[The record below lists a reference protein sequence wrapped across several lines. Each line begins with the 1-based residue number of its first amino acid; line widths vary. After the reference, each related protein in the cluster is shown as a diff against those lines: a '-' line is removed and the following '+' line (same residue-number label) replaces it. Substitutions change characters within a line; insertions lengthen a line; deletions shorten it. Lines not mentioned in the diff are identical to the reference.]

1 MAKQILY
8 QDAARQKILAGIVK
22 MSKAVKATLGPT
34 GKNVVLDK
42 SFGAPTVT
50 KDGVSVAKEIELPDK
65 FENMGAQLVKQVAS
79 KTSDTAGDGT
89 TTATLLAEAIY
100 TEGLK
105 AVAAG
110 YNPVELKRG
119 IDAAVAAVAGELE
132 GLSKPCKTKE
142 DITSVASISA
152 NNDPEIGKIIA
163 EALEAVGKDGVV
175 TVEESKGLD
184 THVEVVE
191 GMEFDKGYL
200 SPYFVNKPA
209 EMKAVLD
216 DAYILIYEK
225 KLANIREFL
234 PVLEQIAQ
242 TGKPLLV
249 IAEEVE
255 GEALAALV
263 VNRIRGVLN
272 CCAVKAPGF
281 GDRRKAMLSDI
292 AVMTG
297 GKFISEDLGLKLELV
312 KVSDLGRA
320 KSVKVDK
327 DNTTIIEG
335 AGNKKDIQARIAQIR
350 KQIEAT
356 TSDYD
361 REKLEERLAKLSGG
375 VAKINVGAATEVD
388 MKQKKARVEDALHAA
403 RAAAEEGIVPGG
415 GVALIRCE
423 DAVEKARKSLDG
435 DAKFGAD
442 IVKKALAWPLMTI
455 AANSGADAGVIVDKV
470 RNGKGPF
477 GYDAAKDEFT
487 DLVKAGVIDPRKVT
501 RLAIENAASVAGLL
515 LTMETAVTE
524 LPKEEDEAGKAAE
537 GAVH

>member
-1 MAKQILY
+1 MSKQILY
-8 QDAARQKILAGIVK
+8 QEAARRRMLDGIVK

-42 SFGAPTVT
+42 SFGGPTVT
-50 KDGVSVAKEIELPDK
+50 KDGVTVAKEIELPDK
-65 FENMGAQLVKQVAS
+65 FENMGAQLIKQVAS

-119 IDAAVAAVAGELE
+119 IDAGVAAAAAELKRQE
-132 GLSKPCKTKE
+132 KPCKTRE

-163 EALEAVGKDGVV
+163 DALEAVGKDGVV
-175 TVEESKGLD
+175 TVEEGKALE
-184 THVEVVE
+184 TKVEVVE
-191 GMEFDKGYL
+191 GLQFDKGFL

-209 EMKAVLD
+209 DMTCVLE
-216 DAYILIYEK
+216 DASILIYEK

-234 PVLEQIAQ
+234 PVLEQVAQ

-263 VNRIRGVLN
+263 VNRLRGVLN

-281 GDRRKAMLSDI
+281 GDRRKAMLADI
-292 AVMTG
+292 ATMTG
-297 GKFISEDLGLKLELV
+297 GKFISEDLGLKLE
-312 KVSDLGRA
+312 KVTTADLGRA
-320 KSVKVDK
+320 KTVKIDK
-327 DNTTIIEG
+327 ENTTIIEG
-335 AGNKKDIQARIAQIR
+335 AGAKKDLQARITQIR
-350 KQIEAT
+350 KQIEST

-375 VAKINVGAATEVD
+375 VAKILVGAATEVE

-415 GVALIRCE
+415 GVALLRCE
-423 DAVEKARKSLDG
+423 DAVESCRKGLEG

-442 IVKKALAWPLMTI
+442 IVRKALSWPLATI
-455 AANSGADAGVIVDKV
+455 AANGGADAGVIVDKV
-470 RNGKGPF
+470 RSGKGAF
-477 GYDAAKDEFT
+477 GFDASKGEFT

-501 RLAIENAASVAGLL
+501 RLALENAASVSGLL

-524 LPKEEDEAGKAAE
+524 LPKEEDEGGKAVE